1 MLRPLFCAAM
11 LTISPL
17 PALADTVIS
26 LQLSPRN
33 AQEAD
38 ALRLGLAL
46 YAIHREFR
54 SEAVIDQ
61 IGQGN
66 AAGIVQ
72 LGQGNL
78 GLIRQRG
85 RDHTATLGQTGT
97 GQAFAIFQNGRG
109 TRADVVQ
116 TGPASA
122 GILFQYGW

>member
-11 LTISPL
+11 LALTPL
-17 PALADTVIS
+17 PTRADTVIS

-38 ALRLGLAL
+38 ALRVGLAL
-46 YAIHREFR
+46 YAIHRNVR
-54 SEAVIDQ
+54 SEAGIDQ

-66 AAGIVQ
+66 VAGIVQ

-85 RDHTATLGQTGT
+85 RDHNATLGQTGT

-109 TRADVVQ
+109 TRADVAQ